1 MSLIIYLDK
10 KSFSF
15 GGKIMTK
22 YNPFDNFVAVMDK
35 AAGVMG
41 ISEEDYLTFKYP
53 ERELKVALPVRMDDG
68 SLKVFEGFRIQH
80 STLRGPA
87 KGGVRYHQNVN
98 VDEVRALSAWMTFKC
113 AVAAIPYGGGKGGIV
128 CRPREMS
135 KGELERLTRT
145 YIDKISAIISPYT
158 DIPAP
163 DVGTNAQTMDWMVD
177 EYSKLKGESVYGI
190 VTGKSI
196 EIGGSKGR
204 NEATGRGVCF
214 VTLEMMKKY
223 NMKPEDCKIVIQG
236 MGNVGSISAKLLAE
250 EGAKIVAVSDVSGAI
265 YNENGLD
272 IAGIYKYLDSGKNL
286 LDGYT
291 GDCKRITN
299 AELLE
304 LPCDILI
311 PAALEN
317 QITAENADRIKA
329 KIVIEAANG
338 PTSVEAD
345 EILNK
350 KGVKVIPDILSNSG
364 GVIVSYFEWVQ
375 NLQNFYW
382 EEDDVN
388 AKLKRQIV
396 GAFNDVFDAREK
408 YDCTFRV
415 AAYIVALNRLVT
427 AKKLRG

>member
-1 MSLIIYLDK
+1 MA
-10 KSFSF
+10 
-15 GGKIMTK
+15 K

-145 YIDKISAIISPYT
+145 YIDKISAIISPNT

-190 VTGKSI
+190 VTG
-196 EIGGSKGR
+196 KGR

-236 MGNVGSISAKLLAE
+236 MGNVGSISAKLLAQ
-250 EGAKIVAVSDVSGAI
+250 EGAKIIAVSDVSCAI

-350 KGVKVIPDILSNSG
+350 KGVKVLPDILSNSG

>member
-1 MSLIIYLDK
+1 
-10 KSFSF
+10 
-15 GGKIMTK
+15 MTK

-41 ISEEDYLTFKYP
+41 INEEDYLTFKYP

-145 YIDKISAIISPYT
+145 YIDKISAIISPNT

-250 EGAKIVAVSDVSGAI
+250 EGAKIIAVSDVSCAI

-291 GDCKRITN
+291 GDCKKITN

-350 KGVKVIPDILSNSG
+350 KGVKVLPDILSNSG

>member
-1 MSLIIYLDK
+1 MA
-10 KSFSF
+10 
-15 GGKIMTK
+15 K

-145 YIDKISAIISPYT
+145 YIDKISAIISPNT

-250 EGAKIVAVSDVSGAI
+250 EGAKIIAVSDVSCAI

-350 KGVKVIPDILSNSG
+350 KGVKVLPDILSNSG

-396 GAFNDVFDAREK
+396 GAFNDVFDARKK

>member
-1 MSLIIYLDK
+1 
-10 KSFSF
+10 
-15 GGKIMTK
+15 MTK

-145 YIDKISAIISPYT
+145 YIDKISAIISPNT

-250 EGAKIVAVSDVSGAI
+250 EGAKIIAVSDVSCAI

-286 LDGYT
+286 LDGYI

-350 KGVKVIPDILSNSG
+350 KGVKVLPDILSNSG

>member
-1 MSLIIYLDK
+1 MA
-10 KSFSF
+10 
-15 GGKIMTK
+15 K
-22 YNPFDNFVAVMDK
+22 YNPFDNFIAVMDK

-41 ISEEDYLTFKYP
+41 INEEDYLTFKYP

-68 SLKVFEGFRIQH
+68 TLKVFEGFRVQH
-80 STLRGPA
+80 STVRGPA

-113 AVAAIPYGGGKGGIV
+113 AVAAIPYGGGKGGII

-145 YIDKISAIISPYT
+145 YIDKISAIISPNT

-236 MGNVGSISAKLLAE
+236 MGNVGSISAKLLTE
-250 EGAKIVAVSDVSGAI
+250 EGAKIIAVSDVSCAI

-286 LDGYT
+286 LEGYT
-291 GDCKRITN
+291 GNCTRISN

-304 LPCDILI
+304 LPCDFLI

-350 KGVKVIPDILSNSG
+350 KGIKVLPDILSNSG

>member
-1 MSLIIYLDK
+1 
-10 KSFSF
+10 
-15 GGKIMTK
+15 MTK

-68 SLKVFEGFRIQH
+68 FLKVFEGFRIQH

-145 YIDKISAIISPYT
+145 YIDKIAAIISPNT

-250 EGAKIVAVSDVSGAI
+250 EGAKIIAVSDVSCAI

-350 KGVKVIPDILSNSG
+350 KGVKVLPDILSNSG

>member
-1 MSLIIYLDK
+1 MA
-10 KSFSF
+10 
-15 GGKIMTK
+15 K

-53 ERELKVALPVRMDDG
+53 ERELKVALPVLMDDG

-145 YIDKISAIISPYT
+145 YIDKISAIISPNT

-250 EGAKIVAVSDVSGAI
+250 EGAKIIAVSDVSCAI

-350 KGVKVIPDILSNSG
+350 KGVKVLPDILSNSG

>member
-1 MSLIIYLDK
+1 
-10 KSFSF
+10 
-15 GGKIMTK
+15 MTK

-135 KGELERLTRT
+135 KGELERLPRT
-145 YIDKISAIISPYT
+145 YIDKISAIISPNT

-250 EGAKIVAVSDVSGAI
+250 EGAKIIAVSDVSCAI

-350 KGVKVIPDILSNSG
+350 KGVKVLPDILSNSG

>member
-1 MSLIIYLDK
+1 
-10 KSFSF
+10 
-15 GGKIMTK
+15 MTK

-145 YIDKISAIISPYT
+145 YIDKISAIISPST

-250 EGAKIVAVSDVSGAI
+250 EGAKIIAVSDVSCAI

-350 KGVKVIPDILSNSG
+350 KGVKVLPDILSNSG

>member
-1 MSLIIYLDK
+1 MA
-10 KSFSF
+10 
-15 GGKIMTK
+15 K

-145 YIDKISAIISPYT
+145 YIDKISAIISPNT

-236 MGNVGSISAKLLAE
+236 MGNVGSISAKLLDE
-250 EGAKIVAVSDVSGAI
+250 EGAKIIAVSDVSCAI

-350 KGVKVIPDILSNSG
+350 KGVKVLPDILSNSG

>member
-1 MSLIIYLDK
+1 MLDK

-145 YIDKISAIISPYT
+145 YIDKISAIISPNT

-250 EGAKIVAVSDVSGAI
+250 EGAKIIAVSDVSCAI

-350 KGVKVIPDILSNSG
+350 KGVKVLPDILSNSG

-382 EEDDVN
+382 EEADVN

>member
-1 MSLIIYLDK
+1 
-10 KSFSF
+10 
-15 GGKIMTK
+15 MTK

-145 YIDKISAIISPYT
+145 YIDKISAIISPNT

-250 EGAKIVAVSDVSGAI
+250 EGAKIIAVSDVSCAI

-272 IAGIYKYLDSGKNL
+272 ISGIYKYLDSGKNL

-350 KGVKVIPDILSNSG
+350 KGVKVLPDILSNSG

-408 YDCTFRV
+408 YNCTFRV

>member
-1 MSLIIYLDK
+1 
-10 KSFSF
+10 
-15 GGKIMTK
+15 MTK

-113 AVAAIPYGGGKGGIV
+113 AVAAIPYGGGKGGLV

-135 KGELERLTRT
+135 KNEKEQLTRT
-145 YIDKISAIISPYT
+145 YIDKISAIISPNT

-250 EGAKIVAVSDVSGAI
+250 EGAKIIAVSDVSCAI

-350 KGVKVIPDILSNSG
+350 KGVKVLPDILSNSG

>member
-1 MSLIIYLDK
+1 
-10 KSFSF
+10 
-15 GGKIMTK
+15 MTK

-145 YIDKISAIISPYT
+145 YIDKISAIISPNT

-250 EGAKIVAVSDVSGAI
+250 EGAKIVAVSDVSCAI

-272 IAGIYKYLDSGKNL
+272 ISGIYKYLDSGKNL

-350 KGVKVIPDILSNSG
+350 KGVKVLPDILSNSG

>member
-1 MSLIIYLDK
+1 MA
-10 KSFSF
+10 
-15 GGKIMTK
+15 K

-145 YIDKISAIISPYT
+145 YIDKISAIISPNT

-223 NMKPEDCKIVIQG
+223 NMKPEECKIVIQG

-250 EGAKIVAVSDVSGAI
+250 EGAKIIAVSDVSCAI

-350 KGVKVIPDILSNSG
+350 KGVKVLPDILSNSG

>member
-1 MSLIIYLDK
+1 
-10 KSFSF
+10 
-15 GGKIMTK
+15 MTK

-145 YIDKISAIISPYT
+145 YIDKISAIISPNT

-250 EGAKIVAVSDVSGAI
+250 EGAKIIAVSDVSCAI

-286 LDGYT
+286 LDDYT

-350 KGVKVIPDILSNSG
+350 KGVKVLPDILSNSG

>member
-1 MSLIIYLDK
+1 
-10 KSFSF
+10 
-15 GGKIMTK
+15 MTK

-145 YIDKISAIISPYT
+145 YIDKISAIISPNT

-250 EGAKIVAVSDVSGAI
+250 EGAKIVAVSDVSCAI

-329 KIVIEAANG
+329 KVVIEAANG

-350 KGVKVIPDILSNSG
+350 KGVKVLPDILSNSG

>member
-1 MSLIIYLDK
+1 ME
-10 KSFSF
+10 
-15 GGKIMTK
+15 K

-250 EGAKIVAVSDVSGAI
+250 EGAKIIAVSDVSCAI

-350 KGVKVIPDILSNSG
+350 KGVKVLPDILSNSG

>member
-1 MSLIIYLDK
+1 
-10 KSFSF
+10 
-15 GGKIMTK
+15 
-22 YNPFDNFVAVMDK
+22 
-35 AAGVMG
+35 
-41 ISEEDYLTFKYP
+41 
-53 ERELKVALPVRMDDG
+53 
-68 SLKVFEGFRIQH
+68 
-80 STLRGPA
+80 
-87 KGGVRYHQNVN
+87 
-98 VDEVRALSAWMTFKC
+98 MTFKC

-196 EIGGSKGR
+196 EIGGSKGS

-250 EGAKIVAVSDVSGAI
+250 EGAKIIAVSDVSCAI

-350 KGVKVIPDILSNSG
+350 KGVKVLPDILSNSG

>member
-1 MSLIIYLDK
+1 
-10 KSFSF
+10 
-15 GGKIMTK
+15 MTK

-145 YIDKISAIISPYT
+145 YIDKISAIISPNT

-236 MGNVGSISAKLLAE
+236 MGNVGSISAKLLAQ
-250 EGAKIVAVSDVSGAI
+250 EGAKIIAVSDVSSAM

-350 KGVKVIPDILSNSG
+350 KGVKVLPDILSNSG

>member
-1 MSLIIYLDK
+1 
-10 KSFSF
+10 
-15 GGKIMTK
+15 MTK

-145 YIDKISAIISPYT
+145 YIDKISAIISPNT

-250 EGAKIVAVSDVSGAI
+250 EGAKIIAVSDVSCAI

-286 LDGYT
+286 LDCYT

-350 KGVKVIPDILSNSG
+350 KGVKVLPDILSNSG

>member
-1 MSLIIYLDK
+1 MA
-10 KSFSF
+10 
-15 GGKIMTK
+15 K

-145 YIDKISAIISPYT
+145 YIDKISAIISPNT

-250 EGAKIVAVSDVSGAI
+250 EGAKIIAVSDVSCAI

-350 KGVKVIPDILSNSG
+350 KGVKVLPDILSNSG

-396 GAFNDVFDAREK
+396 GAFNDVFEAREK

>member
-1 MSLIIYLDK
+1 
-10 KSFSF
+10 
-15 GGKIMTK
+15 MTK

-35 AAGVMG
+35 AADVMG

-145 YIDKISAIISPYT
+145 YIDKISAIISPNT

-250 EGAKIVAVSDVSGAI
+250 EGAKIIAVSDVSCAI

-350 KGVKVIPDILSNSG
+350 KGVKVLPDILSNSG

>member
-1 MSLIIYLDK
+1 
-10 KSFSF
+10 
-15 GGKIMTK
+15 MTK

-41 ISEEDYLTFKYP
+41 INEEDYLTFKYP

-223 NMKPEDCKIVIQG
+223 NIKPEDCKIVIQG

-250 EGAKIVAVSDVSGAI
+250 EGAKIIAVSDVSCAI

-350 KGVKVIPDILSNSG
+350 KGVKVLPDILSNSG

>member
-1 MSLIIYLDK
+1 
-10 KSFSF
+10 
-15 GGKIMTK
+15 MTK

-236 MGNVGSISAKLLAE
+236 MGNVGSISAKLLEE
-250 EGAKIVAVSDVSGAI
+250 EGAKIIAVSDVSCAI

-272 IAGIYKYLDSGKNL
+272 ISGIYKYLDSGKNL

-350 KGVKVIPDILSNSG
+350 KGVKVLPDILSNSG

>member
-1 MSLIIYLDK
+1 
-10 KSFSF
+10 
-15 GGKIMTK
+15 MTK

-113 AVAAIPYGGGKGGIV
+113 AVAAIPYGGKGGIV

-145 YIDKISAIISPYT
+145 YIDKISAIISPNT

-250 EGAKIVAVSDVSGAI
+250 EGAKIIAVSDVSCAI

-350 KGVKVIPDILSNSG
+350 KGVKVLPDILSNSG

>member
-1 MSLIIYLDK
+1 
-10 KSFSF
+10 
-15 GGKIMTK
+15 MTK

-145 YIDKISAIISPYT
+145 YIDKISAIISPNT

-250 EGAKIVAVSDVSGAI
+250 EGAKIIAVSDVSCAI

-317 QITAENADRIKA
+317 QITAENADSIKA

-350 KGVKVIPDILSNSG
+350 KGVKVLPDILSNSG

>member
-1 MSLIIYLDK
+1 
-10 KSFSF
+10 
-15 GGKIMTK
+15 MTK

-145 YIDKISAIISPYT
+145 YIDKISAIISPNT

-250 EGAKIVAVSDVSGAI
+250 EGAKIIAVSDVSCAI

-272 IAGIYKYLDSGKNL
+272 ISGIYKYLDSGNNL

-291 GDCKRITN
+291 GDCKKITN

-350 KGVKVIPDILSNSG
+350 KGVKVLPDILSNSG

>member
-1 MSLIIYLDK
+1 
-10 KSFSF
+10 
-15 GGKIMTK
+15 MTK

-145 YIDKISAIISPYT
+145 YIDKISAIISPNT

-223 NMKPEDCKIVIQG
+223 NMKPENCKIVIQG

-250 EGAKIVAVSDVSGAI
+250 EGAKIIAVSDVSCAI

-272 IAGIYKYLDSGKNL
+272 ISGIYKYLDSGKNL

-350 KGVKVIPDILSNSG
+350 KGVKVLPDILSNSG

>member
-1 MSLIIYLDK
+1 
-10 KSFSF
+10 
-15 GGKIMTK
+15 MTK

-145 YIDKISAIISPYT
+145 YIDKISAIISPNT

-250 EGAKIVAVSDVSGAI
+250 EGAKIIAVSDVSCAI

-272 IAGIYKYLDSGKNL
+272 ISGIYKYLDSGKNL
-286 LDGYT
+286 LNGYT

-350 KGVKVIPDILSNSG
+350 KGVKVLPDILSNSG

-396 GAFNDVFDAREK
+396 GAFNDVYDAREK

>member
-1 MSLIIYLDK
+1 
-10 KSFSF
+10 
-15 GGKIMTK
+15 MTK

-135 KGELERLTRT
+135 KSELERLTRT
-145 YIDKISAIISPYT
+145 YIDKISAIISPNT

-250 EGAKIVAVSDVSGAI
+250 EGAKIIAVSDVSCAI

-350 KGVKVIPDILSNSG
+350 KGVKVLPDILSNSG

>member
-1 MSLIIYLDK
+1 
-10 KSFSF
+10 
-15 GGKIMTK
+15 MTK

-113 AVAAIPYGGGKGGIV
+113 AVAAIPYGGGNGGIV
-128 CRPREMS
+128 RRPSEMS

-145 YIDKISAIISPYT
+145 YIDKISAIISPNT

-250 EGAKIVAVSDVSGAI
+250 EGAKIVAVSDVSCAI

-299 AELLE
+299 ADLLE
-304 LPCDILI
+304 LPSDILI

-350 KGVKVIPDILSNSG
+350 KGVKVLPDILSNSG

>member
-1 MSLIIYLDK
+1 
-10 KSFSF
+10 
-15 GGKIMTK
+15 MTK

-145 YIDKISAIISPYT
+145 YIDKISAIISPNT

-250 EGAKIVAVSDVSGAI
+250 EGAKIIAVSDVSCAI

-272 IAGIYKYLDSGKNL
+272 ISGIYKYLDSGKNL

-291 GDCKRITN
+291 GDCKKITN

-350 KGVKVIPDILSNSG
+350 KGVKVLPDILSNSG

>member
-1 MSLIIYLDK
+1 MA
-10 KSFSF
+10 
-15 GGKIMTK
+15 K

-113 AVAAIPYGGGKGGIV
+113 AVAAIPYGGGKGGSV

-145 YIDKISAIISPYT
+145 YIDKISAIISPNT

-250 EGAKIVAVSDVSGAI
+250 EGAKIIAVSDVSCAI

-350 KGVKVIPDILSNSG
+350 KGVKVLPDILSNSG

>member
-1 MSLIIYLDK
+1 
-10 KSFSF
+10 
-15 GGKIMTK
+15 MTK

-145 YIDKISAIISPYT
+145 YIDKISAIISPNT

-250 EGAKIVAVSDVSGAI
+250 EGAKIIAVSDVSCAI

-329 KIVIEAANG
+329 NIVIEAANG

-350 KGVKVIPDILSNSG
+350 KGVKVLPDILSNSG

>member
-1 MSLIIYLDK
+1 
-10 KSFSF
+10 
-15 GGKIMTK
+15 MTK

-53 ERELKVALPVRMDDG
+53 ERELKVALPVHMDDG

-145 YIDKISAIISPYT
+145 YIDKISAIISPNT

-250 EGAKIVAVSDVSGAI
+250 EGAKIIAVSDVSCAI

-272 IAGIYKYLDSGKNL
+272 ISGIYKYLDSGKNL

-350 KGVKVIPDILSNSG
+350 KGVKVLPDILSNSG

>member
-1 MSLIIYLDK
+1 
-10 KSFSF
+10 
-15 GGKIMTK
+15 MTK

-145 YIDKISAIISPYT
+145 YIDKISAIISPNT

-214 VTLEMMKKY
+214 VTLEMMKNY

-250 EGAKIVAVSDVSGAI
+250 EGAKIVAVSDVSCAI

-350 KGVKVIPDILSNSG
+350 KGVKVLPDILSNSG

>member
-1 MSLIIYLDK
+1 
-10 KSFSF
+10 
-15 GGKIMTK
+15 MTK

-250 EGAKIVAVSDVSGAI
+250 EGAKIIAVSDVSCAI

-272 IAGIYKYLDSGKNL
+272 IAGIYKYLDSGKSL

-350 KGVKVIPDILSNSG
+350 KGVKVLPDILSNSG

>member
-1 MSLIIYLDK
+1 
-10 KSFSF
+10 
-15 GGKIMTK
+15 MTK

-145 YIDKISAIISPYT
+145 YIDKISAIISPNT

-236 MGNVGSISAKLLAE
+236 MGNVGSISAKLLEE
-250 EGAKIVAVSDVSGAI
+250 EGAKIVAVSDVSCAI

-350 KGVKVIPDILSNSG
+350 KGVKVLPDILSNSG

>member
-1 MSLIIYLDK
+1 
-10 KSFSF
+10 
-15 GGKIMTK
+15 MTK

-145 YIDKISAIISPYT
+145 YIDKISAIISPNT

-177 EYSKLKGESVYGI
+177 EYSKLNGESVYGI

-250 EGAKIVAVSDVSGAI
+250 EGAKIIAVSDVSCAI

-350 KGVKVIPDILSNSG
+350 KGVKVLPDILSNSG